1 MRPTRPTSSAQPQ
14 PLPRQ
19 APERHRRPEAV
30 AANLPKRLDFPSNLP
45 VSERK
50 DEIMAALHAHQVVIV
65 CGETGSGK
73 TTQLPKIALAMG
85 RGRCNAKAGERGKL
99 IGHTQPRRIAATS
112 VAKRIADELQ
122 TPLGDVVG
130 YKVRFNDR
138 LSLGASVKLM
148 TDGILLAETQTDPLL
163 KNYDTIIIDEAHER
177 SLNIDFLLGYLK
189 QILPRRPDLK
199 VIVTSATIDADRF
212 AKHFADARG
221 NPAPVLMVSGRTYPV
236 EQRYRPFEESRDH
249 DLNDAIAE
257 AVDEVWVGRPAG
269 DILIFLPGEREIRDA
284 ADHLRK
290 HLAHSPLTRNAEV
303 LPLFA
308 RLSQAEQD
316 RVFDTHGA
324 PRIVIATN
332 VAETSLTVPGIKYVI
347 DAGTARVKRY
357 SYRSKVEQLLIEP
370 VSQAAANQRAGRCGR
385 VSDGICI
392 RLYDEKDFASR
403 PRFTDPEI
411 LRSSLAAVILRMKSL
426 HLGGEGGRVEDFP
439 FLDAPSGRAIA
450 DGIQLLQELGAMDD
464 SQELTPLGGELARL
478 PLDPRVGRMIL
489 EARERGALR
498 EVLIIAAA
506 LSVQDVRD
514 RPLEAQAQADQ
525 AHAKFD
531 DEKSEFSGYLRL
543 WKWLHDARGGQ
554 VVKTRAEMA
563 AQEGRGAKTQPAN
576 LAALPAAQ
584 RAALAMAAAK
594 RAMAAAKRALAAG
607 ETGVPPPQPSPRGG
621 GRSNHAASDLL
632 PPPLGE
638 GWGGGQ
644 PVHKLSNRQWESLL
658 RQNYISIRRVREWRD
673 IHTQLHTVVA
683 EHKWKENTQ
692 PAGYEALHKSLL
704 AGLLGN
710 VGHKLEAADT
720 PARDGGG
727 EYLGA
732 RGIKFHRHPG
742 AHLSKKPGRWI
753 VAAELVET
761 TRLYGRG
768 IAGIEPEWLEEV
780 GGHLLKKQLLEPH
793 WEKKAQDVIALERA
807 TMYGLVVYSG
817 RRKSFGHVDP
827 RAARD
832 IFIREALVNG
842 EWPEDWARRLPFLQA
857 NAKTIAKVE
866 ELEHKSRRQDVLVD
880 DELIYAFYDAQV
892 PQGISNGRD
901 FEKWWREASRT
912 NPDLLRLTRDELM
925 RHEAAG
931 ITTSAFPKMIRL
943 GGVDCSAA
951 YLHQPGDAKDGL
963 TVTVPLFVLN
973 QVSEARAEWLVPGML
988 KDKIQALLK
997 SLPQRPRSRF
1007 VPLPESAAR
1016 LAEVLG
1022 TPEAFG
1028 QGSLTDA
1035 LLKQV
1040 RDVTSLDVKRTD
1052 FKLDMLPAHLFMNFR
1067 VVDEHGRQRGQGR
1080 NLAALK
1086 AELGGEAR
1094 GAFQALAGLRAPLPS
1109 PSGRGQGEG
1118 QPTSIK
1124 SQDSEP
1130 NQPLALAGQ
1139 AHAAIKPDMAAAVS
1153 TDQRHTAWTFGELP
1167 ELLEI
1172 RRKGQTLVGFPALID
1187 ADDAVTI
1194 EVFDEPE
1201 VAAAKH
1207 RAGLRRLFALQLKD
1221 ALKYLE
1227 KNVPDLQKM
1236 AVAYMPLGT
1245 AEELRQQIIDV
1256 ALDRAFLIDPLPAT
1270 EGDFKQRVDEGR
1282 ARLTLIANEIARL
1295 AGTILTEYAAAARK
1309 IKDTR
1314 NAPDATKDAAEQL
1327 QRLVPKNFLAVT
1339 PWTALQHFPRYL
1351 KAIVLRLDK
1360 LRADPARDAQRMQD
1374 ARAQDQRFWRL
1385 VAERKGQQDARMQE
1399 LRWLLEELRVSF
1411 FAQEL
1416 RTPQPVSVKRLEKV
1430 WTQVQA

>member
-1 MRPTRPTSSAQPQ
+1 MTEQRPISQPESPRSARPA
-14 PLPRQ
+14 RQ
-19 APERHRRPEAV
+19 SRPEVV
-30 AANLPKRLDFPSNLP
+30 AANQPKVLDFPANLP
-45 VSERK
+45 VSARK

-85 RGRCNAKAGERGKL
+85 RGRCNAPAGQRGKL

-138 LSLGASVKLM
+138 LSPGASVKLM

-163 KNYDTIIIDEAHER
+163 RNYDTIIIDEAHER

-189 QILPRRPDLK
+189 QILPKRPDLK
-199 VIVTSATIDADRF
+199 IVVTSATIDADRF
-212 AKHFADARG
+212 AKHFADAKG
-221 NPAPVLMVSGRTYPV
+221 QAAPVLMVSGRTYPV
-236 EQRYRPFEESRDH
+236 EQRYRPFQESRDH
-249 DLNDAIAE
+249 DLNDAMAD

-269 DILIFLPGEREIRDA
+269 DILIFLPGEREIREA

-385 VSDGICI
+385 VSDGVCI

-439 FLDAPSGRAIA
+439 FLDMPSGRAIA

-464 SQELTPLGGELARL
+464 AQELTALGAELSRL

-514 RPLEAQAQADQ
+514 RPLEQQAQADQ

-543 WKWLHDARGGQ
+543 WKWLGDARGGQ
-554 VVKTRAEMA
+554 VVKTRGEMA
-563 AQEGRGAKTQPAN
+563 AAEGRGAAKKPAN

-584 RAALAMAAAK
+584 RAAMAMEAA
-594 RAMAAAKRALAAG
+594 RRALQQPIEHRGTEAQRKEEKASVNLRASVPLCSVQPADAA
-607 ETGVPPPQPSPRGG
+607 P
-621 GRSNHAASDLL
+621 A
-632 PPPLGE
+632 
-638 GWGGGQ
+638 
-644 PVHKLSNRQWESLL
+644 HKLSNRQWESLL
-658 RQNYISIRRVREWRD
+658 RQNFISIRRVREWRD

-683 EHKWKENTQ
+683 EHQWRENTQ

-710 VGHKLEAADT
+710 VGQKIESDDA
-720 PARDGGG
+720 GGQGSAG

-761 TRLYGRG
+761 TRLFGRG
-768 IAGIEPEWLEEV
+768 IANIEPPWLEEV

-793 WEKKAQDVIALERA
+793 WEKKAQDVIAFERA
-807 TMYGLVVYSG
+807 TLYGLVVYSG
-817 RRKSFGHVDP
+817 RRKSYGQVDP
-827 RAARD
+827 HAARE

-842 EWPEDWARRLPFLQA
+842 EWPDDWARRLPFLNA
-857 NAKTIAKVE
+857 NARTIAKVE

-901 FEKWWREASRT
+901 FERWWREASQA
-912 NPDLLRLTRDELM
+912 NPKLLHLTRDELM

-931 ITTSAFPKMIRL
+931 ITTAAFPKMIRL
-943 GGVDCSAA
+943 GGVDCAA
-951 YLHQPGDAKDGL
+951 TYLHQPGDAKDGL

-973 QVSEARAEWLVPGML
+973 QVSEARCEWLVPGML

-997 SLPQRPRSRF
+997 SLPQKPRSRF

-1016 LAEVLG
+1016 LNDILG
-1022 TPEAFG
+1022 APEAFG
-1028 QGSLTDA
+1028 IGSLTDA
-1035 LLKQV
+1035 LLKLV
-1040 RDVTSLDVKRTD
+1040 REATSLDVKRTD

-1094 GAFQALAGLRAPLPS
+1094 GAFQALAGLKSSLPS
-1109 PSGRGQGEG
+1109 PSGRRPGEG
-1118 QPTSIK
+1118 HAAESK
-1124 SQDSEP
+1124 P
-1130 NQPLALAGQ
+1130 NRPSDQTGQ
-1139 AHAAIKPDMAAAVS
+1139 ARAATKSEAITPTLADS
-1153 TDQRHTAWTFGELP
+1153 RHTAWDFGELP
-1167 ELLEI
+1167 ELMEI
-1172 RRKGQTLVGFPALID
+1172 RRKGQVLVGFPALID
-1187 ADDAVTI
+1187 AGDAVTI

-1207 RAGLRRLFALQLKD
+1207 RAGLRRLFALQLRD

-1270 EGDFKQRVDEGR
+1270 EADFKRRVDEGR

-1295 AGTILTEYAAAARK
+1295 AGVILTEYAAAARK
-1309 IKDTR
+1309 IKDAK
-1314 NAPDATKDAAEQL
+1314 NAPEATKDAAEQL
-1327 QRLVPKNFLAVT
+1327 QRLVPKHFLATT
-1339 PWTALQHFPRYL
+1339 PWAALQHFPRYL
-1351 KAIVLRLDK
+1351 KAITLRLDK
-1360 LRADPARDAQRMQD
+1360 LRADPARDTQRM
-1374 ARAQDQRFWRL
+1374 AEVRAQDQRFWRL
-1385 VAERKGQQDARMQE
+1385 VAERKGAIDTRLQE

-1430 WTQVQA
+1430 WAQVQA